1 MTDIVE
7 RLELE
12 GGALL
17 SEGAAEIVRLR
28 AERDRLREALYP
40 FAEAV
45 DSLDEDHPDHYAIS
59 KSPAAMG
66 INGGDLRKARA
77 AFKETGHE

>member
-17 SEGAAEIVRLR
+17 SEAAAEIERLR
-28 AERDRLREALYP
+28 AEVERLRGHNQQPCP
-40 FAEAV
+40 FGNAHAP
-45 DSLDEDHPDHYAIS
+45 SISPDDAC
-59 KSPAAMG
+59 PVC
-66 INGGDLRKARA
+66 GDLSTGFGADGISRCGDQKASIRP
-77 AFKETGHE
+77 

>member
-17 SEGAAEIVRLR
+17 SEAAAEIERLR
-28 AERDRLREALYP
+28 AEVLRLNPWETVPGNLSPQCRARQQP
-40 FAEAV
+40 CGSPSSCKDGRPWCQQAEAR
-45 DSLDEDHPDHYAIS
+45 L
-59 KSPAAMG
+59 
-66 INGGDLRKARA
+66 AREIA
-77 AFKETGHE
+77 SA